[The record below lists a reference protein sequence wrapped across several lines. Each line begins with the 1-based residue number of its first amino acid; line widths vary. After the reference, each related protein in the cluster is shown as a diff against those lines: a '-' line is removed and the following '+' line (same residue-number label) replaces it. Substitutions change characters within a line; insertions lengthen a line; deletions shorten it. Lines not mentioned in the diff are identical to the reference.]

1 MEEVN
6 ESKRQIYRFI
16 RLTELVPEIL
26 ELVDNGKLGMRT
38 AVELSY
44 IDKDT
49 QQEIF
54 TNIELEDACPTHA
67 QSIRMRKAFEAGEL
81 DDELIA
87 KIMSEGKPNQQDKIV
102 LKTERFKDLLP
113 PGFSSSERI
122 EYIAAAME
130 HYARFLQRKARDYER

>member
-1 MEEVN
+1 
-6 ESKRQIYRFI
+6 
-16 RLTELVPEIL
+16 
-26 ELVDNGKLGMRT
+26 
-38 AVELSY
+38 
-44 IDKDT
+44 
-49 QQEIF
+49 
-54 TNIELEDACPTHA
+54 
-67 QSIRMRKAFEAGEL
+67 MRKAFEAGEL

-113 PGFSSSERI
+113 PGLSSSERV